1 MLIAR
6 PSALEVLLSRIVLV
20 ANPSFDVYGA
30 DLQMLES
37 VRALRAAGWHV
48 IVTSPTDGPLVPQL
62 EELGA
67 EPMVMRYP
75 VLRRADSSATGVL
88 RLAFAA
94 LLALPRLTRRIRSV
108 RPDLCL
114 VNTVTLPWW
123 LLAGR
128 LSRTPVVSHVHEAEP
143 TVRRSVRLAMALPLM
158 LAHTVVFNSSSSL
171 HTVCDSLPPLR
182 RRARLVY
189 NGVAGPERDPVPPE
203 PGGSTRVVCL
213 GRLSTI
219 KGSDLALE
227 AVAILRRDGRD
238 VHLDLCGSVVPGHEG
253 FLQRLHERAEQPD
266 LQGGVTF
273 SGYVSPVW
281 DALARSDVFLT
292 PARADTFGNA
302 VVEAQLAMR
311 PVVATAVQ
319 GHLETVV
326 DGETG
331 LHVPSEDP
339 AAMAAAVARLI
350 DDPALARRLA
360 DQGRDRA
367 ADLFGIQR
375 YRDELMAVLDELV
388 ADRTRVSTR

>member
-6 PSALEVLLSRIVLV
+6 PSVLEVLLSGIVLV

-37 VRALRAAGWHV
+37 VKALRAAGWRV
-48 IVTSPTDGPLVPQL
+48 VVTSPTDGPLVSQL
-62 EELGA
+62 KELGA
-67 EPMVMRYP
+67 EPMVVGYP
-75 VLRRADSSATGVL
+75 VLRRADSTALGVF

-94 LLALPRLTRRIRSV
+94 LLSLPRLTRRIRSV
-108 RPDLCL
+108 RPDVCL

-158 LAHTVVFNSSSSL
+158 LAKTVVFNSRSSL
-171 HTVCDSLPPLR
+171 DTVCDSLPPLR
-182 RRARLVY
+182 RTARLVY
-189 NGVAGPERDPVPPE
+189 NGVAGPDRAPAAPERGVP
-203 PGGSTRVVCL
+203 TRVICL

-227 AVAILRRDGRD
+227 AVAILRRAGRD
-238 VHLDLCGSVVPGHEG
+238 VHLDLCGTVVPGHEA
-253 FLQRLHERAEQPD
+253 FLSRLQERAERPD
-266 LQGGVTF
+266 LRGGVTF

-281 DALARSDVFLT
+281 DALARSDIFVT

-302 VVEAQLAMR
+302 VVEAQLALR

-331 LHVPSEDP
+331 LHVPTEDP
-339 AAMAAAVARLI
+339 AAMAAAIARLI
-350 DDPALARRLA
+350 DDPQLADRLA
-360 DQGRDRA
+360 ERARDRA
-367 ADLFGIQR
+367 RELFGIQR
-375 YRDELMAVLDELV
+375 YRDELVSVLEDLV
-388 ADRTRVSTR
+388 VTRDQVTTT